1 MGLENIV
8 GYDLSVDERDC
19 QLIAALQ
26 NGLPLDP
33 HPYAAIGA
41 SAGMNEAEV
50 LSRLNRM
57 LESGIVKRFGV
68 VVRHHEL
75 GYRAN
80 AMVVWDVADE
90 RAMELGRRIASHD
103 FVTLCYRRA
112 RCLPDWPYNL
122 YCMIHG
128 RDRDLVRE
136 KIAYLIKACDMTAL
150 PYEVLFSLQRF
161 KQRGAR
167 YMHPTAETAD
177 LRHAAGG

>member
-1 MGLENIV
+1 MGLEKIV
-8 GYDLSVDERDC
+8 GYDSSLDERDC

-26 NGLPLDP
+26 NGLPLVP
-33 HPYAAIGA
+33 HPYATIGA
-41 SAGMNEAEV
+41 SAGMHEAEV
-50 LSRLNRM
+50 IVRLNRM

-80 AMVVWDVADE
+80 AMVVWDVPDE
-90 RAMELGRRIASHD
+90 RATELGRRLASLD
-103 FVTLCYRRA
+103 FVTLCYLRA

-136 KIAYLIKACDMTAL
+136 KIAYLIEACDMTAL
-150 PYEVLFSLQRF
+150 PHEVLFSLQRF

-167 YMHPTAETAD
+167 YMHPAAETAD